1 MPFEQDHP
9 SSQDADVL
17 PRGASIGRYVVL
29 GLVGRGGM
37 GDVYAAYDPELD
49 RKIAV
54 KLLRARPSAGQST
67 SEGRTRLLR
76 EAQAIAKL
84 SHPNVVVV
92 YDVGTFG
99 EVVFIAMEFIDGD
112 TVRYW
117 LNASPRDWREVLRV
131 FVAAGRGLAAAH
143 DAGLV
148 HRDFK
153 PDNVMV
159 GRDGKVRVMDF
170 GLARQ
175 TGVADP
181 ISSTPLP
188 EALADAVAAE
198 IARSGVSPTAPLEP
212 AMPSLADGVPRPIA
226 SGTKRPNR
234 SAPVDMDIT
243 RVMPSPNDRKS
254 PTQPTRIPLD
264 GNSSPSPRALEAN
277 LTQTG
282 AMLGTPAYMAPEQ
295 FASKPGDARTDQFS
309 FCVALYESLY
319 GERPF
324 EGKSFMA
331 LMASVAKGVVRE
343 APEGTKVPSWVR
355 RVILRGLLPSAV
367 ERHPSMT
374 ALLDALERD
383 PSIAHRR
390 WAAGA
395 VTALMAVGMVI
406 GAARTLQARH
416 SPCEDGALKLSGVWE
431 PIPATTARKQAIH
444 RSLVAT
450 GKGYAEKTFETVK
463 RALDKYTAAWTATYT
478 DACEATAVR
487 GEQSAEVLDLRMS
500 CLQGRL
506 DSVKALT
513 DLFAHADG
521 NTVEKATSAVDRLGD
536 LDRCSDIPV
545 LRAVVKPP
553 DDPVTKAR
561 VEQIK
566 PEARTCEGADR
577 RGPHLGGADAG
588 TTAGRRS
595 AEDRLSAAHRSGG
608 APVGGSEWPTGRDGN
623 TE

>member
-1 MPFEQDHP
+1 
-9 SSQDADVL
+9 
-17 PRGASIGRYVVL
+17 
-29 GLVGRGGM
+29 
-37 GDVYAAYDPELD
+37 
-49 RKIAV
+49 
-54 KLLRARPSAGQST
+54 
-67 SEGRTRLLR
+67 
-76 EAQAIAKL
+76 
-84 SHPNVVVV
+84 
-92 YDVGTFG
+92 
-99 EVVFIAMEFIDGD
+99 
-112 TVRYW
+112 
-117 LNASPRDWREVLRV
+117 
-131 FVAAGRGLAAAH
+131 
-143 DAGLV
+143 
-148 HRDFK
+148 
-153 PDNVMV
+153 
-159 GRDGKVRVMDF
+159 
-170 GLARQ
+170 
-175 TGVADP
+175 
-181 ISSTPLP
+181 
-188 EALADAVAAE
+188 
-198 IARSGVSPTAPLEP
+198 
-212 AMPSLADGVPRPIA
+212 
-226 SGTKRPNR
+226 
-234 SAPVDMDIT
+234 
-243 RVMPSPNDRKS
+243 
-254 PTQPTRIPLD
+254 
-264 GNSSPSPRALEAN
+264 
-277 LTQTG
+277 
-282 AMLGTPAYMAPEQ
+282 
-295 FASKPGDARTDQFS
+295 
-309 FCVALYESLY
+309 
-319 GERPF
+319 
-324 EGKSFMA
+324 MA

-536 LDRCSDIPV
+536 LIDVAIFRCCARWSS
-545 LRAVVKPP
+545 A

-561 VEQIK
+561 VEQIEPK
-566 PEARTCEGADR
+566 LARVKALTDAGHISEALTLARPLADEARKIGYLPLTAQAVR
-577 RGPHLGGADAG
+577 RLAEVSGRPAEMAILSEEAIWDAQSGGDDEVV
-588 TTAGRRS
+588 
-595 AEDRLSAAHRSGG
+595 AEDAVNLTFLTGFRLSDSKQGR
-608 APVGGSEWPTGRDGN
+608 VWSEWLRDPSASRSTLYGAHGS
-623 TE
+623 

>member
-1 MPFEQDHP
+1 MPPEQNHP
-9 SSQDADVL
+9 SSNDPDILV
-17 PRGASIGRYVVL
+17 RGASIGRYVVL

-92 YDVGTFG
+92 YDVGTF
-99 EVVFIAMEFIDGD
+99 EEAVFIAMEFIDGD

-159 GRDGKVRVMDF
+159 GSDGKVCVMDF

-175 TGVADP
+175 SGVADP
-181 ISSTPLP
+181 F
-188 EALADAVAAE
+188 AAAAAAAAVAGEVAK
-198 IARSGVSPTAPLEP
+198 SGAVALEP
-212 AMPSLADGVPRPIA
+212 AVPSIADGVPWPIA
-226 SGTKRPNR
+226 SGTKRPAK
-234 SAPVDMDIT
+234 SAPVDMNVT
-243 RVMPSPNDRKS
+243 RVVPAPNERKS
-254 PTQPTRIPLD
+254 PTQSAARITLDVASPT
-264 GNSSPSPRALEAN
+264 SRALEAN

-309 FCVALYESLY
+309 YCVALYESLY

-331 LMASVAKGVVRE
+331 LMASVAKGVVRN

-355 RVILRGLLPSAV
+355 KVILRGLLPSADA
-367 ERHPSMT
+367 RHPSMT
-374 ALLDALERD
+374 ALLDALEHD
-383 PSIAHRR
+383 PSVAHRR
-390 WAAGA
+390 WAVGA
-395 VTALMAVGMVI
+395 TTAVLAVGMAI

-416 SPCEDGALKLSGVWE
+416 SPCEGGALKLADLWE
-431 PIPATTARKQAIH
+431 PTPTTTVRKQAIH
-444 RSLVAT
+444 AAFVAT
-450 GKGYAEKTFETVK
+450 GKGYAEKTFETVR
-463 RALDKYTAAWTATYT
+463 RALDKYASAWTSTYT

-521 NTVEKATSAVDRLGD
+521 NTVEKASAAVDGLGD
-536 LDRCSDIPV
+536 LARCSDIPV

-553 DDPVTKAR
+553 DDPATKAR
-561 VEQIK
+561 VERIK
-566 PEARTCEGADR
+566 PKPRAREGADR
-577 RGPHLGGADAG
+577 RGARLGGARAR
-588 TTAGRRS
+588 TS
-595 AEDRLSAAHRSGG
+595 ACG
-608 APVGGSEWPTGRDGN
+608 
-623 TE
+623 